1 MLTIPS
7 TFREIYFLTNFF
19 IFCKESSSILAKI
32 GKNKDFAGL
41 SASGLEFK
49 LRAQRGMT
57 FLDLT
62 LIFFVAAK
70 KLSFYA
76 KKMGFRPKKPKT
88 DFYGG

>member
-1 MLTIPS
+1 L
-7 TFREIYFLTNFF
+7 
-19 IFCKESSSILAKI
+19 SSILAKI
-32 GKNKDFAGL
+32 GKIKDFPGL

-70 KLSFYA
+70 KLNFYG
-76 KKMGFRPKKPKT
+76 KKMGFRPKKPK
-88 DFYGG
+88 Y